1 MILCRKDG
9 INRSYV
15 DVNQLIGWVLGIM
28 EIGTMP
34 ILAINVTA
42 MSNILHRETKYK
54 SKGYFFNLRT
64 GGFSD
69 MNVTDVIIS
78 ILIGG
83 AMSAFFALYFR
94 QLYRKKEIE
103 LQGKQTETIR
113 EAEKEAEKIKK
124 EALLEAKD
132 TKYQVKAEAEKEIK
146 EKRQE
151 ITHVEKRLRHKE
163 ELLDKKLDQFEKK
176 DSEFSKRE
184 KEFGKKEQAQ
194 QDREKEYERLLQ
206 IETEKLEKISGITSE
221 EAKSQLLKK
230 VEDEVK
236 LETGR
241 LIKQI
246 EQEAKEESEKRAKHI
261 ISLAIQRYSGEH
273 VCDAT
278 VTAVTLPNEEMK
290 GRIIGREGRNI
301 RALEAATGV
310 DFIVDDTPEAVTLSG
325 FDPVRREIARISLE
339 RLISDG
345 RIHPARIEEIV
356 EKVRKEVNNAMREEG
371 EKAVFDL
378 GLTAVHPEFIKLLG
392 RLKYRTSYGQNVLQ
406 HSKEVAYFAGMM
418 AGELK
423 ADVKLAKR
431 SGLLHDIGK
440 ALDHEIEGPHH
451 EIGAAFAKKY
461 GEDERVINA
470 MLVHHGDGDPIC
482 VESALVTAA
491 DALSAARPGVR
502 RESIENYIKRLQKLE
517 EIAMSYTG
525 VDKCYAI
532 QAGREIRIIVKPE
545 DTTDEMSY
553 LISREIAKKIES
565 EMTYP
570 GQIKIMVIR
579 EARFVEY
586 AR

>member
-1 MILCRKDG
+1 MI
-9 INRSYV
+9 
-15 DVNQLIGWVLGIM
+15 
-28 EIGTMP
+28 
-34 ILAINVTA
+34 
-42 MSNILHRETKYK
+42 NIVY
-54 SKGYFFNLRT
+54 
-64 GGFSD
+64 
-69 MNVTDVIIS
+69 
-78 ILIGG
+78 ILIAIAAGALVGG
-83 AMSAFFALYFR
+83 LLAFLFKRALNKKSME
-94 QLYRKKEIE
+94 LDKRKEEIV
-103 LQGKQTETIR
+103 T
-113 EAEKEAEKIKK
+113 EAERDAERIKK
-124 EALLEAKD
+124 EAHIEAKD
-132 TKYQVKAEAEKEIK
+132 IKYQTKSEGEREIK
-146 EKRQE
+146 EKKFELNQM
-151 ITHVEKRLRHKE
+151 EKRLRHKE
-163 ELLDKKLDQFEKK
+163 ESLDKKLDQFEKREG
-176 DSEFSKRE
+176 DFMRRE
-184 KEFGKKEQAQ
+184 KDFSKKEQTIA
-194 QDREKEYERLLQ
+194 DKEKHYDKLIQL
-206 IETEKLEKISGITSE
+206 ETERLEKISGVTTE
-221 EAKSQLLKK
+221 EAKFQLLKK
-230 VEDEVK
+230 VEEDVRYEQA
-236 LETGR
+236 R

-246 EQEAKEESEKRAKHI
+246 DNETKEEVEKHSRNI
-261 ISLAIQRYSGEH
+261 IGLAIQRYASDY
-273 VCDAT
+273 VSDAT

-339 RLISDG
+339 RLITDG

-378 GLTAVHPEFIKLLG
+378 GLTGVHPEFIKLLG

-406 HSKEVAYFAGMM
+406 HSREVAYFAGMM

-440 ALDHEIEGPHH
+440 AVDQEIEGPHH
-451 EIGAAFAKKY
+451 EIGAAIAKKY

-502 RESIENYIKRLQKLE
+502 RESIENYIKRLEKLE

-545 DTTDEMSY
+545 ETSDDMSY
-553 LISREIAKKIES
+553 LISREIAKKVES

-570 GQIKIMVIR
+570 GQIKITVIR
-579 EARFVEY
+579 ESRFVEY